1 MIPLFIALLFN
12 NAFVIFNFFSRIN
25 AIQTKKWALSN
36 AVFQIIYIV
45 PKILAIIIIPLI
57 VYNGENLI
65 ARHESFKP
73 LFYHFLIICEIIGLW
88 LGIINL
94 KYFLASFKKIVMREN
109 NSLAILDF
117 INLYIFT
124 FFKFNLKFF
133 KKKSLS
139 DIFSIKNYSLFFH
152 NVLIGFLFSISVP
165 LLMSLSISIAEYRAT
180 FVALIPIIGGTAFT
194 LMTYYVEPKIGNY
207 TDKVYENKGS
217 IKELYIILFDCM
229 KGKMFGC
236 IIALLTLQNITKAFE
251 LLFLKI
257 TS

>member
-1 MIPLFIALLFN
+1 MIPLFIVLLFN

-36 AVFQIIYIV
+36 AIFQIIYIA
-45 PKILAIIIIPLI
+45 PKFLALIIIPLI
-57 VYNGENLI
+57 VYNGEYLI
-65 ARHESFKP
+65 EKNESFKP
-73 LFYHFLIICEIIGLW
+73 LFYHFLIICEIIGL
-88 LGIINL
+88 LIGIINL

-109 NSLAILDF
+109 DSLAILDF

-124 FFKFNLKFF
+124 FFKFNLNFF

-165 LLMSLSISIAEYRAT
+165 LLMSLSISIEEYRAT
-180 FVALIPIIGGTAFT
+180 FVALIPIIGGIAFT
-194 LMTYYVEPKIGNY
+194 LMTYFIEPKISY
-207 TDKVYENKGS
+207 LADKVYENKGS
-217 IKELYIILFDCM
+217 IKDLYILLFDCI
-229 KGKMFGC
+229 KGKMLGC
-236 IIALLTLQNITKAFE
+236 IIALLTLQNITKTLE

-257 TS
+257 SS

>member
-1 MIPLFIALLFN
+1 MIPLFIVLLFN

-36 AVFQIIYIV
+36 AIFQIIYIA
-45 PKILAIIIIPLI
+45 PKFLALIIIPLI
-57 VYNGENLI
+57 VYNGEYLI
-65 ARHESFKP
+65 EKNESFKP

-88 LGIINL
+88 IGIINL

-109 NSLAILDF
+109 DSLAILDF

-124 FFKFNLKFF
+124 FFKFNFNFL

-165 LLMSLSISIAEYRAT
+165 LLMSLSISIEEYRAT
-180 FVALIPIIGGTAFT
+180 FVALIPIIGGIAFT
-194 LMTYYVEPKIGNY
+194 LMTYFIEPKISY
-207 TDKVYENKGS
+207 LADKVYENKGS
-217 IKELYIILFDCM
+217 IKDLYILLFDCI
-229 KGKMFGC
+229 KGKMLGC
-236 IIALLTLQNITKAFE
+236 IIALLTLQNITKTLE

-257 TS
+257 SS